1 MRIIDSAKQRVTD
14 LLSAPLEELGIVAR
28 ATRFQ
33 IQLWRFWWQ
42 RLYTDNVAAMS
53 AALSFRTIFALIPL
67 LVLSFLMLKSLH
79 IVEDNKQL
87 LRSFMDEMG
96 LSQIQYTEEQGL
108 QATTTGEDEP
118 NHVTVADKV
127 EELMDKVESQLTV
140 GALGPIGVGLLIYT
154 ALTLLMTIEVSLNR
168 IFEAIRPRPMSKRIL
183 VYWSALTLGP
193 VALITASFAGN
204 KAIDAAMQISVLSGL
219 SGLVGAVGWLG
230 PIIVGIVLLA
240 ALYTLMPNTR
250 VRFGS
255 ALWAS
260 MVVVPIWLVARWGF
274 SLYVRN
280 VGTASLY
287 GALAI
292 LPLFLLWLNLSWRI
306 FLFGAQVTHT
316 AANLANLQ
324 IAEQSRSRLLNRSD
338 LLAIV
343 VAIAKLNA
351 ASGQA
356 VSLPSVARE
365 ISMPD
370 EVTAGLLRRLVDNQI
385 VSQVVDKGRKY
396 LLTCSPRSIQVSDI
410 LEVGGHY
417 AGDAADGCNAAIA
430 HAMATVRDRT
440 EAGLEHMTIADVIKE
455 R

>member
-96 LSQIQYTEEQGL
+96 LSQIQYIEEQGL
-108 QATTTGEDEP
+108 QATTVGDDEV
-118 NHVTVADKV
+118 NHITVADKV

-154 ALTLLMTIEVSLNR
+154 ALTLLMTVEVSLNR

-183 VYWSALTLGP
+183 IYWSALTLGP
-193 VALITASFAGN
+193 VALITASFVGN
-204 KAIDAAMQISVLSGL
+204 KAIEAAMRISVLSGV
-219 SGLVGAVGWLG
+219 VGAVGWLG
-230 PIIVGIVLLA
+230 PIVVGIILLA

-338 LLAIV
+338 LLAVV

-356 VSLPSVARE
+356 VSLPSVAME
-365 ISMPD
+365 ISMPE
-370 EVTAGLLRRLVDNQI
+370 EVTAGLLGRLMDNRI

-396 LLTCSPRSIQVSDI
+396 LLTCSPRGIQVSDI

-430 HAMATVRDRT
+430 HAMATVRART

-455 R
+455 

>member
-1 MRIIDSAKQRVTD
+1 MRIIDSARQRIGD

-87 LRSFMDEMG
+87 LRTFMDEMG

-108 QATTTGEDEP
+108 QATTDDDEA
-118 NHVTVADKV
+118 NHITVADKV
-127 EELMDKVESQLTV
+127 EELMDNVESQLTV

-154 ALTLLMTIEVSLNR
+154 ALTLLMTVEVSLNR
-168 IFEAIRPRPMSKRIL
+168 IFEAIRPRAMSKRIL
-183 VYWSALTLGP
+183 IYWSALTLGP
-193 VALITASFAGN
+193 VALITASFVGN
-204 KAIDAAMQISVLSGL
+204 KAVEAAMRISVLSGL
-219 SGLVGAVGWLG
+219 VGAIGWLG
-230 PIIVGIVLLA
+230 PIIVGIILLA

-250 VRFGS
+250 VRFAS

-260 MVVVPIWLVARWGF
+260 MVVVPIWLLARWGF

-338 LLAIV
+338 LLAVV

-351 ASGQA
+351 ASDQA
-356 VSLPSVARE
+356 VSLPQVARE
-365 ISMPD
+365 ISLP
-370 EVTAGLLRRLVDNQI
+370 EESTAGLLRRLVDNRI

-417 AGDAADGCNAAIA
+417 AGDVAIA
-430 HAMATVRDRT
+430 EAMATVRART
-440 EAGLEHMTIADVIKE
+440 EAGLDHMTIADVIE